1 MRLYPELPSRRTR
14 TIAADILTLAL
25 LAFFA
30 WAGFKVHDTVLTLN
44 SISRGVQDAGTSIND
59 GFGTVAGAVGS
70 VPIIGGALSD
80 SLKEAAGATGGN
92 VIAAGRAGETAVND
106 TANVLGWV
114 TFLLPTLVLLAFAI
128 PLRVRQ
134 VLKLTDARRM
144 LGGELGHE
152 RRRLLA
158 MRAAFGLSYA
168 DLKPFTEDPIGD
180 LEAGRHDGL
189 LAALYAQAG
198 LVPPAGPAAPARA
211 G

>member
-1 MRLYPELPSRRTR
+1 MRLYPELPSSRTR
-14 TIAADILTLAL
+14 AIAADILTLAL
-25 LAFFA
+25 VAFFA
-30 WAGFKVHDTVLTLN
+30 WAGIKVHDTVLTLN

-92 VIAAGRAGETAVND
+92 VVQAGRAGEAAVND

-114 TFLLPTLVLLAFAI
+114 TFLLPTIVLLAFAI
-128 PLRVRQ
+128 PIRVRQ
-134 VLKLTDARRM
+134 ILKMTDAEKV
-144 LGGELGHE
+144 LGRELGHE

-158 MRAAFGLSYA
+158 MRAAFGLPWA
-168 DLKPFTEDPIGD
+168 DLKPYTEDPIGD
-180 LEAGRHDGL
+180 LEAGRYEPL
-189 LAALYAQAG
+189 VAALYAQAG
-198 LVPPAGPAAPARA
+198 LRPPAAQPGPA